1 MFSRRT
7 WGFVAPFAGLLA
19 TLAFTGSASAATNQ
33 FTCSASAARVTALNA
48 VNLEP
53 EVANAA
59 NNPCANG
66 SAQTA
71 GISLPPLLV
80 TGVASAVTTSTGVN
94 GSAVGQVAN
103 VNLLGIQA
111 TVAKSTAAAT
121 CTAAGTPTVSSDST
135 VVGLTIGGTP
145 ITVSGQQVP
154 LLGGLGGVATV
165 NLDETIPTATGVT
178 QRAVDITILG
188 GLDNGVHIVLGE
200 ASAGADGNPCT
211 PGTTPPVNPP
221 PVGPPGPPGS
231 PGGPGN
237 PGGPGGPG
245 NPGNPG
251 GPGAP
256 GPGGS
261 GGNGF
266 NSACPS
272 GTSLV
277 SSANLCEILAG
288 TEGNSSNIVV
298 SGPYS
303 NEISGGTVIS
313 LVLAQ
318 RLYHSLC
325 LNGPGPK
332 YAVIGN
338 NANNNITVA
347 KVRERVLGLGGND
360 RITVKSGNNTCVDG
374 GTNNDTVKAYNS
386 PVRVYGGDGNDRVTM
401 GNGKDIAYGGN
412 GNDVIKA
419 GRGNDSLN
427 GGNGNDV
434 ITAGNGR
441 DRLYGNAGA
450 DKLTAGTGTSHL
462 FGAGGNDRLTAK
474 GVKAYVNGG
483 GGRNTA
489 YVLGANMKFARSHGC
504 HTVHRI

>member
-33 FTCSASAARVTALNA
+33 FSCSASAAHVTALGA

-53 EVANAA
+53 AVANAA
-59 NNPCANG
+59 NDPCAND
-66 SAQTA
+66 SVQTA

-80 TGVASAVTTSTGVN
+80 TGAASAVTTSTGVN

-145 ITVSGQQVP
+145 ITFSGQQVP

-165 NLDETIPTATGVT
+165 NLDQTIPTATGVT

-211 PGTTPPVNPP
+211 MGPGGPNPP
-221 PVGPPGPPGS
+221 GGPTGPGGPPGGTS
-231 PGGPGN
+231 PGGPG
-237 PGGPGGPG
+237 GGPGG
-245 NPGNPG
+245 N
-251 GPGAP
+251 
-256 GPGGS
+256 

-266 NSACPS
+266 SSACPS
-272 GTSLV
+272 GTTLV
-277 SSANLCEILAG
+277 SGANLCEILAG
-288 TEGNSSNIVV
+288 TERNSSNIVV

-303 NEISGGTVIS
+303 GEISGGTVIS
-313 LVLAQ
+313 QTLAQ

-325 LNGPGPK
+325 LNGAGPK

-347 KVRERVLGLGGND
+347 KVRERVLGLGAND
-360 RITVKSGNNTCVDG
+360 RITVRSGGSTCVDG
-374 GTNNDTVKAYNS
+374 GTNNDTVKAGNS
-386 PVRVYGGDGNDRVTM
+386 PVRVYGGDGNDRITM
-401 GNGKDIAYGGN
+401 GNGRDIAYGGS
-412 GNDVIKA
+412 GNDVVKA

-427 GGNGNDV
+427 GGNGND
-434 ITAGNGR
+434 TMSAGNGR

-450 DKLTAGTGTSHL
+450 DKLTAGSGTSYE

-474 GVKAYVNGG
+474 GKTAYVNGG

-489 YVLGANMKFARSHGC
+489 YVLKANMKFARSHGC